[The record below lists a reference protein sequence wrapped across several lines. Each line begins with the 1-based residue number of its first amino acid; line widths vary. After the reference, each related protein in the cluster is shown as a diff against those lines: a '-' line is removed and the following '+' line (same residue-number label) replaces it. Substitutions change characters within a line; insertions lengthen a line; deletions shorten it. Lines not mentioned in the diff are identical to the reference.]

1 MRTSSPFVTGLAAFC
16 VSLGLAGAASAHG
29 GADTLHA
36 TRYEIVERSHVVDVR
51 VDRGLATLVVQ
62 RTVANRGPKS
72 DQATFFLDIPDSAVA
87 TRLRTAGVDAQG
99 RTIWFEGELMEAEA
113 AAKKYEELTGIGGY
127 YPKDPALL
135 SWRHQGLL
143 ALQVFP
149 VPGQSTKTVE
159 YTLKMALEYR
169 DGAYRVDLPA
179 LGTEDLRASVRLAA
193 VHGEDLLSVNGVP
206 APSAPITADRPLSL
220 ELRPRNAPR
229 VDGVLASVP
238 VSEGKNLVRARLAVA
253 PRLGEVPRGAHVV
266 VLFDNSRSMSSPGA
280 GLGAVRSYLGHM
292 NGATVDF
299 ITFDREVKS
308 PIGKGVAVSDALT
321 RLATL
326 TLEPKNGSRLDDAL
340 AKADAILGASPATS
354 RRVVIVTDTQMRRAL
369 TPEKLGAS
377 AWKSGALVH
386 LATVGDGA
394 AMIHRD
400 DDSPWATLPRRTGGL
415 FWSAFSPP
423 VPESATRVAF
433 EEWARPKRI
442 DKVVVKGLPS
452 DYSAPDVLDEGQ
464 AIEHFTVAEESAP
477 RVELAGEIWS
487 SPFRTTYAANDEQA
501 KVASALVFG
510 SHLFG
515 TLSESEQ
522 MVLAMRGG
530 AVSPV
535 TSYLA
540 IEPGV
545 RPSNEGLDWGTIGHG
560 SGTGTGQ
567 GFGNGHGRLGSS
579 RVRPTFDKHAWL
591 KGQLEKAAKHCG
603 VVATGSTRAI
613 SVKLETTTIEIV
625 DIGDVATAPVRDAK
639 IESCVGE
646 EMWSVMLPAQFE
658 AERDDFD
665 VGVTL

>member
-1 MRTSSPFVTGLAAFC
+1 MRSSSPFVTGLAAFC
-16 VSLGLAGAASAHG
+16 LSLGLVGVASAHG

-36 TRYEIVERSHVVDVR
+36 TRYEIVERSHVVDVK

-72 DQATFFLDIPDSAVA
+72 DQATFFLDIPESAVA
-87 TRLRTAGVDAQG
+87 TRLRTAAVDAQG

-159 YTLKMALEYR
+159 YTLKMPLDYR
-169 DGAYRVDLPA
+169 DGAYRVDIPA
-179 LGTEDLRASVRLAA
+179 LGTADLRASIRIAA

-206 APSAPITADRPLSL
+206 APAAAITADRSLSL

-229 VDGVLASVP
+229 VDGALASVP

-253 PRLGEVPRGAHVV
+253 PRLAEVPRGAHVV
-266 VLFDNSRSMSSPGA
+266 VLFDNSRSMQSPGA
-280 GLGAVRSYLGHM
+280 GLGAVRAYLGHM
-292 NGATVDF
+292 NGAIVDF
-299 ITFDREVKS
+299 MTFDREVKS

-340 AKADAILGASPATS
+340 AKADAILQASPATA
-354 RRVVIVTDTQMRRAL
+354 RRVVIVTDTQMRREL
-369 TPEKLGAS
+369 TPEKFGAS
-377 AWKSGALVH
+377 TWKSGALVH
-386 LATVGDGA
+386 LATVGEGI
-394 AMIHRD
+394 AMTRRD

-415 FWSAFSPP
+415 FWSAHSPLA
-423 VPESATRVAF
+423 PESAARVAF

-442 DKVVVKGLPS
+442 DKLVVKGMPS
-452 DYSAPDVLDEGQ
+452 DYYAPDALDEGQ

-477 RVELAGEIWS
+477 RIELAGEIWS
-487 SPFRTTYAANDEQA
+487 SPFRSTYAANDEEA

-515 TLSESEQ
+515 SLSESEQ

-560 SGTGTGQ
+560 SGTGTGS
-567 GFGNGHGRLGSS
+567 GFGSGHGRLGSS
-579 RVRPTFDKHAWL
+579 RVRPTFDKQAWL
-591 KGQLEKAAKHCG
+591 RGQLEKAAKHCG
-603 VVATGSTRAI
+603 VVPTGSTRTI
-613 SVKLETTTIEIV
+613 SAKLETTTIEIV
-625 DIGDVATAPVRDAK
+625 DIGGIATAPVRDAK
-639 IESCVGE
+639 IESCVSE
-646 EMWSVMLPAQFE
+646 EMWSVVLPPQFE
-658 AERDDFD
+658 SERDDFD